1 MVTADCARPRSHQV
15 NARAIDDDGIGRRRR
30 DAPRRLEQVAL
41 RQSSLESARA
51 SLARA
56 RGGSDSG

>member
-1 MVTADCARPRSHQV
+1 MSLTK
-15 NARAIDDDGIGRRRR
+15 
-30 DAPRRLEQVAL
+30 RRLLSRLPLACELLGFGYLRSREVAPNG
-41 RQSSLESARA
+41 SLESARA